1 MSVLELDEESR
12 SLREAAR
19 ARGRGELGVD
29 DYRMIRRATLEG
41 KLGLEPGSSVDDAEE
56 TAQRAI
62 DGPEDDTEDDTEVV
76 GSSHVAPPP
85 GASRGMFIGGA
96 VVAALLLVL
105 LGFLVL

>member
-19 ARGRGELGVD
+19 AWGRGELGVD

-56 TAQRAI
+56 TAQGAT
-62 DGPEDDTEDDTEVV
+62 DGPEDDTETV
-76 GSSHVAPPP
+76 GATQVDPPP
-85 GASRGMFIGGA
+85 ASSRGMFIGG
-96 VVAALLLVL
+96 VLVAALVLVL
-105 LGFLVL
+105 LGFIVL

>member
-19 ARGRGELGVD
+19 AWGRGELGVD

-41 KLGLEPGSSVDDAEE
+41 KLGLEPGASVDDADE
-56 TAQRAI
+56 TAQGAT
-62 DGPEDDTEDDTEVV
+62 DDPEDDTEVV
-76 GSSHVAPPP
+76 GSVQVDPPP

-96 VVAALLLVL
+96 LVAALVLVL
-105 LGFLVL
+105 VGFLVL

>member
-19 ARGRGELGVD
+19 AWGRGELGVD

-56 TAQRAI
+56 TAQGAI
-62 DGPEDDTEDDTEVV
+62 DDPEDDTEVV
-76 GSSHVAPPP
+76 GATQVDPPP
-85 GASRGMFIGGA
+85 ACSRGMFIAG
-96 VVAALLLVL
+96 VLVAALVLVL
-105 LGFLVL
+105 LGFIVL